1 MYVKNKKIILL
12 FILIGILLFGFL
24 GFKVYNDFFKD
35 NSNTKKIDSLEL
47 YGYSLTKNDS
57 ELFKTEFE
65 ALRTTLNKEP
75 INYEEYAKSISKLF
89 IIDLYTINNK
99 LGSTD
104 IGGTEFIYP
113 DLVLNF
119 TENMGSSLYKNVE
132 TNIYG
137 DRTQKLPVVSEV
149 TVGSIED
156 TTYTYNDVDYEGYSV
171 KLTWNYVE
179 DLGYQNTINLTLIKS
194 NNKLFIV
201 KAE

>member
-24 GFKVYNDFFKD
+24 GFKVYNDFFED

>member
-1 MYVKNKKIILL
+1 MKNKRTILL
-12 FILIGILLFGFL
+12 FILIGVLLFGFL

-35 NSNTKKIDSLEL
+35 NSNAKKIDSLEL

-113 DLVLNF
+113 DLVTNF

-137 DRTQKLPVVSEV
+137 DRTQKLPEVSEV
-149 TVGSIED
+149 TVDSIEE
-156 TTYTYNDVDYEGYSV
+156 TTYAYKDVDYEGYSV

-194 NNKLFIV
+194 NSKLFIV

>member
-1 MYVKNKKIILL
+1 MKNKRTILL
-12 FILIGILLFGFL
+12 FILIGVLLFGFL

-35 NSNTKKIDSLEL
+35 NSNAKKIDSLEL

-137 DRTQKLPVVSEV
+137 DRTQKLPEVSEV
-149 TVGSIED
+149 TVDSIEE
-156 TTYTYNDVDYEGYSV
+156 TTYAYKDVDYEGYSV

-194 NNKLFIV
+194 NSKLFIV